1 MTSSIGAA
9 PLSDLAKAIQELGQL
24 LQDTQAMAAQTSQKL
39 LKAGVQQAVQ
49 DASVGAAIDLTA

>member
-24 LQDTQAMAAQTSQKL
+24 LQETQNMAMQASQKI

-49 DASVGAAIDLTA
+49 DASRGAAIDVTA